1 MTEQDIYQIAK
12 SWVDKDHENSSIDW
26 VKLMANDLA
35 RRIQVENEAYKECL
49 ERFVPIENWDEAS
62 EFLSVYGNGLADNLQ
77 NRGY

>member
-12 SWVDKDHENSSIDW
+12 AWIEKDHENSSIDW

-35 RRIQVENEAYKECL
+35 RRIQIENEAYKECL
-49 ERFVPIENWDEAS
+49 ERFVPIEYWDKAS

-77 NRGY
+77 KRGR